1 MLDINLK
8 QLEVF
13 VAAAEYNSFTKAAEA
28 LYLSQ
33 STVSSHIR
41 SLEEALGTVLFRRDA
56 KKKIELT
63 EAGKRA
69 YGPSRDILERC
80 RNLQSTLAEQEAPLL
95 TVGASTV
102 PAQYLLPELLAG
114 FSRQR
119 PDCRFLLKRRD
130 SVQIHEALR
139 IGEVQV
145 GFVGMRLD
153 EKEFEYH
160 PVLQDRLVL
169 VTANA
174 ERFQELPM
182 DAGLELLQREPV
194 VAREEASGTWRE
206 TAEWLQKRNIPP
218 ESLHILARMEN
229 PESIRRAVAQGM
241 GVSVLSSLAVQEDV
255 SAGRLLQFEL
265 SREGA
270 WRQICL
276 VLHRETERT
285 PLLTDFLQFAI
296 Q

>member
-69 YGPSRDILERC
+69 YGPARDILDRC

-130 SVQIHEALR
+130 SVQVHEALR

-160 PVLQDRLVL
+160 PVLRDRLVL
-169 VTANA
+169 VTANT
-174 ERFQELPM
+174 ERFQELPE
-182 DAGLELLQREPV
+182 DAGLELLQ
-194 VAREEASGTWRE
+194 
-206 TAEWLQKRNIPP
+206 
-218 ESLHILARMEN
+218 
-229 PESIRRAVAQGM
+229 
-241 GVSVLSSLAVQEDV
+241 
-255 SAGRLLQFEL
+255 
-265 SREGA
+265 
-270 WRQICL
+270 
-276 VLHRETERT
+276 
-285 PLLTDFLQFAI
+285 
-296 Q
+296 

>member
-63 EAGKRA
+63 EVGKRA
-69 YGPSRDILERC
+69 YGPARDILDRC

-130 SVQIHEALR
+130 SVQVHEALR

-160 PVLQDRLVL
+160 PVLRDRLVL

-174 ERFQELPM
+174 ERFQELP
-182 DAGLELLQREPV
+182 EE
-194 VAREEASGTWRE
+194 AREEASGTWRE

-276 VLHRETERT
+276 VLHRGTERSA
-285 PLLTDFLQFAI
+285 LLTDFLQFAI
-296 Q
+296 R